1 MKRWWRGDEE
11 VMKNWWRTD
20 EELLKTTTDYQ
31 RLPLTDWLYS
41 IEHSNLSPDSTTT
54 TSIYIPDSTNYKS
67 TASGAKKPP
76 CTEYQNPYI
85 AKIRKCGVNWKLK
98 NSTFLLRPEWIYPGL
113 WVHVFKL
120 GSIVFFLLFQGVQLL
135 WGIGPQYPGLWVHV
149 FKLCNFDGELA
160 LRGR

>member
-1 MKRWWRGDEE
+1 MCWTEQQAEMSVENILFKASFWIRMVGSIVTGVYWLWNIQLATLHGPSPFPTNSQSWSRDE
-11 VMKNWWRTD
+11 
-20 EELLKTTTDYQ
+20 
-31 RLPLTDWLYS
+31 
-41 IEHSNLSPDSTTT
+41 
-54 TSIYIPDSTNYKS
+54 
-67 TASGAKKPP
+67 KKPP